1 MKIDPKHDYKKPLYA
16 AGIATLIGATAL
28 FGTAC
33 GPQIAG
39 GMDIVET
46 EVQLEGEAQTVETE
60 EVVLMGEMTI
70 DPNALG
76 EKDEA
81 VGSVET
87 ETDEDEDVEAEEE
100 DTDTEE
106 TEAEE

>member
-60 EVVLMGEMTI
+60 EVVLMGETTI
-70 DPNALG
+70 DPNAPDG
-76 EKDEA
+76 KNEA
-81 VGSVET
+81 VCSVET
-87 ETDEDEDVEAEEE
+87 ESDEDEDVEAEE
-100 DTDTEE
+100 DTDMEE

>member
-39 GMDIVET
+39 GITIAET
-46 EVQLEGEAQTVETE
+46 EVQLGGETQTVETE
-60 EVVLMGEMTI
+60 EVVLMGETTI
-70 DPNALG
+70 DPNAPD
-76 EKDEA
+76 EKNEA
-81 VGSVET
+81 VCSVET
-87 ETDEDEDVEAEEE
+87 ESDEDEDVEAEE

>member
-16 AGIATLIGATAL
+16 AGIVTLIGATAL

-60 EVVLMGEMTI
+60 EVVLMGDMTI
-70 DPNALG
+70 DPNAPD
-76 EKDEA
+76 EKNEA
-81 VGSVET
+81 VCSVET
-87 ETDEDEDVEAEEE
+87 ESDEDEDVEAEE

>member
-60 EVVLMGEMTI
+60 DVVLMGEMTI
-70 DPNALG
+70 DPNAPD
-76 EKDEA
+76 EKNEA
-81 VGSVET
+81 VCFVET
-87 ETDEDEDVEAEEE
+87 ESDKDENVEAEE

>member
-60 EVVLMGEMTI
+60 ESE
-70 DPNALG
+70 
-76 EKDEA
+76 
-81 VGSVET
+81 
-87 ETDEDEDVEAEEE
+87 ETDAEE
-100 DTDTEE
+100 EE

>member
-39 GMDIVET
+39 GLTIAET
-46 EVQLEGEAQTVETE
+46 EVQLEGEAQIVPGSGDGQS
-60 EVVLMGEMTI
+60 VSGKQ
-70 DPNALG
+70 ALKEG
-76 EKDEA
+76 YLF
-81 VGSVET
+81 
-87 ETDEDEDVEAEEE
+87 
-100 DTDTEE
+100 
-106 TEAEE
+106 

>member
-70 DPNALG
+70 DPNALDG
-76 EKDEA
+76 ENE
-81 VGSVET
+81 VVCSVET
-87 ETDEDEDVEAEEE
+87 ESDEDVEAEE

>member
-46 EVQLEGEAQTVETE
+46 EVQLEGEAQTAETE
-60 EVVLMGEMTI
+60 EVVLMGETTI
-70 DPNALG
+70 DPNAPD
-76 EKDEA
+76 EKNEA
-81 VGSVET
+81 VCSVET
-87 ETDEDEDVEAEEE
+87 ESDEDEDVEAEE
-100 DTDTEE
+100 DTDMEE